1 MINIKNLGVWM
12 DHSSARLIEVTKF
25 SFETKVIMSK
35 FTHDDKMQSLNKNEN
50 LMHNKEQHQQLEYY
64 KRVGDI
70 IQDYS
75 VVILFGPTN
84 AKTELF
90 NILKADNR
98 FSKVKIE
105 VEQTDK
111 MTESQQQIFVKD
123 YFTKN

>member
-1 MINIKNLGVWM
+1 
-12 DHSSARLIEVTKF
+12 
-25 SFETKVIMSK
+25 
-35 FTHDDKMQSLNKNEN
+35 MQSLNKNEN